1 MNGVQS
7 SLQSLLQSFSYVM
20 GLIVWQPENFERLM
34 AGSVGV
40 VAMAALL
47 YCCFV
52 MRDIVSV
59 ADKTGFA
66 PVMNS

>member
-1 MNGVQS
+1 
-7 SLQSLLQSFSYVM
+7 M
-20 GLIVWQPENFERLM
+20 GLIVWQPENFELLM

-40 VAMAALL
+40 VAVAALL

-59 ADKTGFA
+59 LDRIEFA
-66 PVMNS
+66 PGLNDNSSLQVACCTGR